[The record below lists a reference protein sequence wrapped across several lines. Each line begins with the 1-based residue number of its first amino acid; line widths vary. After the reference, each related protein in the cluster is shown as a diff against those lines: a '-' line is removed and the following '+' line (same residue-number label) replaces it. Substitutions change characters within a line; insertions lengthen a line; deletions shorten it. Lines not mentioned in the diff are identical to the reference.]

1 MSCRVVNALIQF
13 GSILVLARL
22 LSPADFGL
30 VAMVTAISGSASV
43 LVSLGTPDAVVQ
55 RTRITEAEVSA
66 LFWITSGLGLGATLV
81 MAACGPLLAWFYG
94 EPRLTMVTVVCAFTF
109 VAAGLGCQHYALLR
123 RAMKFEELGIIEV
136 HANLLSVALAVA
148 MAYYEFQYWALVL
161 KPVTLNALLVVGVWI
176 RCRWLPPKPVLTP
189 GVKEILRFG
198 VNLTGFTF
206 TDFVGGASDRIALGY
221 RSGAMAL
228 GHYQNA
234 LSLYSY
240 LLDVSVSPLHGVAVA
255 SLSKV
260 RGDLEELQRLWGK
273 ALSTL
278 GFYAMPV
285 FGILA
290 VISQDLVA
298 LLLGAKWEAAGVLL
312 SILAL
317 RGIPNTIERTSG
329 WLHVTAGRTDR
340 WMRWGIFTT
349 CAHMLALFAGLPFG
363 ATGVVVAFV
372 VCMFALFVPAIAY
385 AGRPLAIG
393 ARDVISIVWR
403 PLAGSLMAAALGFVL
418 RYTLLNDTSE
428 IVRMAVL
435 TLAYLV
441 VYGVMVVGLLR
452 VRVPLLVALLLVRDF
467 LPAWVARRIRM
478 QRLG

>member
-1 MSCRVVNALIQF
+1 M
-13 GSILVLARL
+13 
-22 LSPADFGL
+22 
-30 VAMVTAISGSASV
+30 
-43 LVSLGTPDAVVQ
+43 
-55 RTRITEAEVSA
+55 
-66 LFWITSGLGLGATLV
+66 
-81 MAACGPLLAWFYG
+81 
-94 EPRLTMVTVVCAFTF
+94 
-109 VAAGLGCQHYALLR
+109 
-123 RAMKFEELGIIEV
+123 
-136 HANLLSVALAVA
+136 
-148 MAYYEFQYWALVL
+148 
-161 KPVTLNALLVVGVWI
+161 
-176 RCRWLPPKPVLTP
+176 
-189 GVKEILRFG
+189 
-198 VNLTGFTF
+198 
-206 TDFVGGASDRIALGY
+206 
-221 RSGAMAL
+221 
-228 GHYQNA
+228 
-234 LSLYSY
+234 
-240 LLDVSVSPLHGVAVA
+240 A